1 KVCTHVAI
9 LQQGVLIKSGDVGT
23 ALRRETWLELGAS
36 EMEKLNE
43 ILVQLPHIKKIVRA
57 GKTFQVYFEENAP
70 EADWLNQ
77 YCFERGIALNHLQV
91 KQISL
96 ESAFIELTNNA
107 SN

>member
-1 KVCTHVAI
+1 MYACSDSAT
-9 LQQGVLIKSGDVGT
+9 GVLIKSGDVGS

-43 ILVQLPHIKKIVRA
+43 LLVQLPGIKKIVRA
-57 GKTFQVYFEENAP
+57 DKTYQVYFEETAP
-70 EADWLNQ
+70 ESGWLNR
-77 YCFERGIALNHLQV
+77 YCYERGVVLSYLQV

-96 ESAFIELTNNA
+96 ESAFIELTNNV